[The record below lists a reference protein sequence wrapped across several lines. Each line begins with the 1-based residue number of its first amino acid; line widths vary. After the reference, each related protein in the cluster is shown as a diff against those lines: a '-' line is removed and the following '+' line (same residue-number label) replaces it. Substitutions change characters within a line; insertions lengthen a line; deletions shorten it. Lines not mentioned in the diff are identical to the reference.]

1 MQNRTTSTTIE
12 LLLLVRHEGKQ
23 MGKFVSRDEDIA
35 IQDTL
40 ELDEQ
45 ERLKLIAALIVDK
58 ITNELNGNYSLLK
71 SIVRKTDD

>member
-1 MQNRTTSTTIE
+1 
-12 LLLLVRHEGKQ
+12 
-23 MGKFVSRDEDIA
+23 MGKFDSRDEDIA

-58 ITNELNGNYSLLK
+58 ITNELSGNYSLLK
-71 SIVRKTDD
+71 SLVRKNDD